1 MLNYSQCDW
10 YKDSVFADR
19 SYMLLSDVNN
29 LIENIGPKTNVLP
42 FIEVLELYCLQG
54 TYVRLSCKQ
63 VDYYELQNDF
73 NLITYGLH
81 IFYM

>member
-1 MLNYSQCDW
+1 
-10 YKDSVFADR
+10 
-19 SYMLLSDVNN
+19 MLLSDVNN

-42 FIEVLELYCLQG
+42 FIEVLQIYGLQG
-54 TYVRLSCKQ
+54 TYVRLICKQ
-63 VDYYELQNDF
+63 FYYFELRNDF